1 MTNPGYQSNGAAPG
15 QEQAQS
21 AGGGVQTEGGAR
33 GPFLTS
39 NLRRASLWIAIVALI
54 AAAII
59 CVAWVMLD
67 TQGGVIGRAFLTV
80 LLFAVFALIALGE
93 ANMSDSR
100 PSWLVVASMIS
111 WVVVL
116 IAGALLIW
124 MPAPEFFEINGT
136 QRFFHFLLITLIIQ
150 ATVLYARLYVPVHR
164 RYPIAF
170 NVAATYVTTVMAVA
184 LAAMLV
190 VPLVTFEWFEF
201 MDLYW
206 RIVVS
211 LAILVALGTA
221 IVPLVNALFAPKVKR
236 PRPQPQGWPTYPD
249 GRTPLPVARDGQPD
263 WYAYYSGNV
272 PPQAA
277 FPVPGY
283 PPAGYPQQAQAPAYP
298 QAAPQQQFT
307 NGYATPGYAPAPGV
321 PAQAAPQAPVD
332 DDTAQGQR

>member
-1 MTNPGYQSNGAAPG
+1 MTNPGYQSNGAVPG
-15 QEQAQS
+15 QDQAQPV
-21 AGGGVQTEGGAR
+21 AGGGER
-33 GPFLTS
+33 GSFLTS

-100 PSWLVVASMIS
+100 PSWLVVSSMIS

-124 MPAPEFFEINGT
+124 MPAPEFFVINGT

-150 ATVLYARLYVPVHR
+150 ATLLYARLYIPVHR

-190 VPLVTFEWFEF
+190 VPLLTFEWFEF

-236 PRPQPQGWPTYPD
+236 PRPQPQPHAWPTYPD
-249 GRTPLPVARDGQPD
+249 GRTPLPVGRDGQPD
-263 WYAYYSGNV
+263 WYAYYSGNA
-272 PPQAA
+272 PQQAA

-283 PPAGYPQQAQAPAYP
+283 PPAGYPQQAQAPGYP
-298 QAAPQQQFT
+298 QAAPQQQFA
-307 NGYATPGYAPAPGV
+307 NGYAAPGYAAAQGAPAP
-321 PAQAAPQAPVD
+321 AAPQTPVE